1 MPGLDQL
8 DPTDQPELKARV
20 REILSRHPAVGL
32 AVGVVR
38 DGALE
43 TFYAHGLADIASN
56 IPVTQDTVF
65 RIGSITKTFT
75 AIAVL
80 QLCEQGLVDL
90 DTPANDYL
98 GAYRLVPAKAHFR
111 PATVR
116 HLLTHTAGISEQV
129 PPSGLLR
136 RDYGETVKLG
146 GRIPSLAEY
155 YRGGLR
161 LEAEP
166 GTRFRYT
173 DHGPATLGQ
182 LVEDVSGQPFHRY
195 LRERVF
201 EPLGMTDTTLLRSEV
216 DPSRLATGYRLG
228 SRGAHA
234 VAQRE
239 YVPAGAGA
247 IFSTP
252 RDMTG
257 YLAALLGGGSNQH
270 GSVLR
275 PATLATMFAPHY
287 QPHPRLPG
295 LGLAFF
301 GVRAGGHTAVE
312 HQGVM
317 PPYYAQVFV
326 APDDGV
332 GVMAFTNGTTGA
344 ELWLPIEL
352 GRLLNAVLGVP
363 DEVVRSDIAQ
373 RPDLWEDLCGW
384 YALPGPLT
392 LTDVRIR
399 GFFGAG
405 VEVLVR
411 RGELVLRVLTPVPV
425 LYRGFV
431 LRPADEQDPYLFRID
446 LSAYGMGSIL
456 VAFSRASDAGPMA
469 VHLEAPMPLSLHKQ
483 PSATNPRRWT
493 QGALGALAVAGTA
506 TAVRRRR
513 RPHEGV

>member
-8 DPTDQPELKARV
+8 DPTDQSELKTSV
-20 REILSRHPAVGL
+20 DNILNRHPAVGL

-38 DGALE
+38 DGALAS
-43 TFYAHGLADIASN
+43 FYAHGHADIASN
-56 IPVTQDTVF
+56 TPVTQDTVF

-90 DTPANDYL
+90 DAPANQYL
-98 GAYRLVPAKAHFR
+98 RTYRLVSAKASFR

-129 PPSGLLR
+129 PRSGLLR
-136 RDYGETVKLG
+136 RDFGETVKLG
-146 GRIPSLAEY
+146 GRIPSLADY

-166 GTRFRYT
+166 GTRFRYG
-173 DHGPATLGQ
+173 DHGFATLGQ

-195 LRERVF
+195 LREHVF
-201 EPLGMTDTTLLRSEV
+201 EPLGMADTTLLRSEV
-216 DPSRLATGYRLG
+216 DPSRLASGYRLG
-228 SRGAHA
+228 SQGARA
-234 VAQRE
+234 VTQRE

-252 RDMTG
+252 RDMAG

-287 QPHPRLPG
+287 QPDPRLPG

-301 GVRAGGHTAVE
+301 RVRVGGHAAVE
-312 HQGVM
+312 HQGVA
-317 PPYYAQVFV
+317 PPYYAQIFV

-332 GVMAFTNGTTGA
+332 GVMAFTNGATGA
-344 ELWLPIEL
+344 ATWLPIEL

-363 DEVVRSDIAQ
+363 DEVVRTDLPQ
-373 RPDLWEDLCGW
+373 RPDLWEELCGW
-384 YALPGPLT
+384 YALPGPPT
-392 LTDVRIR
+392 LTDVRVR

-405 VEVLVR
+405 MEVLVR
-411 RGELVLRVLTPVPV
+411 HGELVVRVLTPVPV

-431 LRPADEQDPYLFRID
+431 LHPDDEQDPYLFRID
-446 LSAYGMGSIL
+446 LSQYGMGSIL
-456 VAFSRASDAGPMA
+456 VAFDRESDTGPMA
-469 VHLEAPMPLSLHKQ
+469 IHLEAPMPWSLHKQ
-483 PSATNPRRWT
+483 PSTTNPRRWAA
-493 QGALGALAVAGTA
+493 GALGVAAASILGRKG
-506 TAVRRRR
+506 VRRRR
-513 RPHEGV
+513 RT